1 MSADARDV
9 RAVHIGDGIFVAV
22 PAPPH
27 TSVPSPPP
35 AAEPDGRRWHVPR
48 AALVPAAALGAAAF
62 VRVGASPRGVM
73 AAALLAV
80 LVVLSAIDLRWR
92 LLPNRIVLPAT
103 AVALL
108 GQLAISPAGAPV
120 AMAAALGAGALL
132 LLPNVLNP
140 AGIGMGD
147 VKLAALLGAA
157 LGTAVVS
164 ALFVGFLAMGAAAGA
179 LLVRHG
185 RAARQKAIP
194 LGPFLAFGAA
204 VAVLV

>member
-1 MSADARDV
+1 MTGDARDV

-22 PAPPH
+22 PASD
-27 TSVPSPPP
+27 TAGARSPRP
-35 AAEPDGRRWHVPR
+35 AAEPGGRHWHVPR
-48 AALVPAAALGAAAF
+48 AALVPAAALGAVALL
-62 VRVGASPRGVM
+62 RVGASPRGVM

-103 AVALL
+103 AIALL
-108 GQLAISPAGAPV
+108 GQLAISPAGTPV
-120 AMAAALGAGALL
+120 ALAAALGAGALL
-132 LLPNVLNP
+132 LLPNLLNP

-164 ALFVGFLAMGAAAGA
+164 ALLVGFLAMGAAAGA

-185 RAARQKAIP
+185 RAAGQKTIP